1 VSLWPFGKKK
11 TTPDQGPSPNE
22 EVGGNDVKAPQEIE
36 EKSLFGRLASG
47 LSRSSDRLGQGV
59 LEILTHR
66 RLDDDAL
73 EELEEQ
79 LIMADLGTAASAQVV
94 ANFRAKKFPPDA
106 PKELVLEGLAQSI
119 ADILIPCEQPLELTE
134 ASPTVILMVG
144 VNGTGKTTTIGKLC
158 TRLLQAGHRPI
169 LGAGD
174 TFRAAAIEQLSVWG
188 KRNNVP
194 VVARAQGADAAAV
207 AFDTMQMAVEHH
219 HDVAIIDTAG
229 RLQNRSELMDELA
242 KIRRVI
248 GRARQ
253 GAPDH
258 VLLVL
263 DATTG
268 QNALAQAEAF
278 GNIAGVTGLV
288 VTKLD
293 GSARGGVV
301 VALAQKFGLPIH
313 AIGVGEALE
322 DLQNFSALPF
332 ARALVGLH
340 RHGEDHE

>member
-11 TTPDQGPSPNE
+11 NTPDTVAQPE
-22 EVGGNDVKAPQEIE
+22 QETAERNIEAAEKRE
-36 EKSLFGRLASG
+36 EKSLLGRLASG

-59 LEILTHR
+59 REILTHR

-79 LIMADLGTAASAQVV
+79 LIMADLGAVAAAQVV
-94 ANFRAKKFPPDA
+94 ASFRAKKFPPDA
-106 PKELVLEGLAQSI
+106 PQEMVLEGLAQSI
-119 ADILIPCEQPLELTE
+119 ADILAPCEKPLELVD
-134 ASPTVILMVG
+134 ARPTVILMVG

-188 KRNNVP
+188 ERNNVP
-194 VVARAQGADAAAV
+194 VVARAQGADAASV
-207 AFDTMQMAVEHH
+207 AFDTMEMATAHD

-248 GRARQ
+248 GRARE

-278 GNIAGVTGLV
+278 GKIAGVTGLV

-322 DLQNFSALPF
+322 DLQNFAALPF

-340 RHGEDHE
+340 RHGEYHE

>member
-1 VSLWPFGKKK
+1 MSLWPFGKKK
-11 TTPDQGPSPNE
+11 NTPDPVAQP
-22 EVGGNDVKAPQEIE
+22 KQEPAESNIEAAEKLE
-36 EKSLFGRLASG
+36 EKSLLGRLASG

-59 LEILTHR
+59 REILTHR

-79 LIMADLGTAASAQVV
+79 LIMADLGASAAAQVV
-94 ANFRAKKFPPDA
+94 ASFRAKKFPPHA
-106 PKELVLEGLAQSI
+106 PQEMVLEGLAQSI
-119 ADILIPCEQPLELTE
+119 ADILAPCEKPLELVD
-134 ASPTVILMVG
+134 ARPTVILMVG

-188 KRNNVP
+188 ERNNVP
-194 VVARAQGADAAAV
+194 VVARAQGADAASV
-207 AFDTMQMAVEHH
+207 AFDTMEMATAHD

-248 GRARQ
+248 GRARE

-278 GNIAGVTGLV
+278 GKIAGVTGLV

-322 DLQNFSALPF
+322 DLQNFAALPF

-340 RHGEDHE
+340 RHGEYHE